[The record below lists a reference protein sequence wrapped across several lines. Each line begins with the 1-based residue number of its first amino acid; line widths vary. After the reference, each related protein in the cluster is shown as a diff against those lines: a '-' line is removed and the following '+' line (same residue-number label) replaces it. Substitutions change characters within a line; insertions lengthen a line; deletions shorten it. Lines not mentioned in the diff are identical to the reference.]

1 MKAPNPN
8 DFPNA
13 VEYLRDITA
22 KLRSPDGCPWD
33 RAQTHLTLVPY
44 ILEESHEVVDALL
57 NENDEHIREELG
69 DLLFQIVL
77 HAQIASERGAFTF
90 EDIANDVSEKL
101 VLRHPH
107 VFDPENSRFES
118 ADEVVANW
126 DRLKEKEKQ
135 SRGKNGNNRVDKKSS
150 VLNGVPETF
159 PSLLKAEKLQKKAAK
174 AGFDWPDLKGVEEK
188 LREELDEF
196 LAEIKAAP
204 EISANQVRIE
214 DELGD
219 FFFSIVNLARKLG
232 ISSESALTR
241 TNLKFKSRINFIEE
255 ELAKQGKKFSETP
268 LELLDEIWNRA
279 KIELK
284 IESDDPIESRKNST
298 LLTIRELSSYLIWKE
313 TSENDWPKSYLF
325 SYQSDEYRLI
335 FSGFGSLTL
344 LPLQDPWG
352 RKGQPIF
359 YLNLGEEIFERPIWQ
374 DLEGVSYT
382 KVESIYEGILKAIQS
397 YKEILK

>member
-1 MKAPNPN
+1 M
-8 DFPNA
+8 
-13 VEYLRDITA
+13 
-22 KLRSPDGCPWD
+22 
-33 RAQTHLTLVPY
+33 
-44 ILEESHEVVDALL
+44 
-57 NENDEHIREELG
+57 
-69 DLLFQIVL
+69 
-77 HAQIASERGAFTF
+77 
-90 EDIANDVSEKL
+90 
-101 VLRHPH
+101 
-107 VFDPENSRFES
+107 
-118 ADEVVANW
+118 
-126 DRLKEKEKQ
+126 
-135 SRGKNGNNRVDKKSS
+135 
-150 VLNGVPETF
+150 
-159 PSLLKAEKLQKKAAK
+159 LKAEKLQKKAAK

>member
-126 DRLKEKEKQ
+126 DRLKEK
-135 SRGKNGNNRVDKKSS
+135 
-150 VLNGVPETF
+150 
-159 PSLLKAEKLQKKAAK
+159 KAIE
-174 AGFDWPDLKGVEEK
+174 
-188 LREELDEF
+188 REER
-196 LAEIKAAP
+196 
-204 EISANQVRIE
+204 Q
-214 DELGD
+214 
-219 FFFSIVNLARKLG
+219 
-232 ISSESALTR
+232 
-241 TNLKFKSRINFIEE
+241 
-255 ELAKQGKKFSETP
+255 
-268 LELLDEIWNRA
+268 
-279 KIELK
+279 
-284 IESDDPIESRKNST
+284 
-298 LLTIRELSSYLIWKE
+298 
-313 TSENDWPKSYLF
+313 
-325 SYQSDEYRLI
+325 
-335 FSGFGSLTL
+335 
-344 LPLQDPWG
+344 
-352 RKGQPIF
+352 
-359 YLNLGEEIFERPIWQ
+359 
-374 DLEGVSYT
+374 
-382 KVESIYEGILKAIQS
+382 
-397 YKEILK
+397 